1 MSDRTKTVYEEY
13 NAARQAV
20 EGMRMVNAYSL
31 DTPEKQLA
39 WDVAYDKANARL
51 FKASAERAKLVQE
64 MATK

>member
-1 MSDRTKTVYEEY
+1 MKERTKNVYEEY
-13 NAARQAV
+13 NSARQAV
-20 EGMRMVNAYSL
+20 DGLRMVNANSL

-64 MATK
+64 MANE